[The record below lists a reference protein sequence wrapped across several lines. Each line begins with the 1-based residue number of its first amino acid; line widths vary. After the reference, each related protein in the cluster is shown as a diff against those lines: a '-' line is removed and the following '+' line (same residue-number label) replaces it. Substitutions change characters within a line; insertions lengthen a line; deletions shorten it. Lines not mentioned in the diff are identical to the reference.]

1 MIFILFYFFK
11 QLKMIENQN
20 LDFSNNGMLN
30 NRNSNTF
37 KEVSVIH
44 SKEKIINKK
53 STEKYFILYFS
64 TIIFIYILF
73 YINYLKTSNW
83 YEENRHYINL
93 RPISICNVYIENLEK
108 CINETQKSAFMLRK
122 DGDIYVYDTKL
133 ICKEDN
139 DRLQSCFDKVQSFSQ
154 RCQIYLNDLFLC
166 KNKTGSNINKCINNN
181 MINCW
186 RAYNVINMTKV
197 YEDL

>member
-1 MIFILFYFFK
+1 
-11 QLKMIENQN
+11 MIENQN
-20 LDFSNNGMLN
+20 LDFSHNGMLN
-30 NRNSNTF
+30 NRNSNAF
-37 KEVSVIH
+37 KEVSVIQ

-53 STEKYFILYFS
+53 SSEKYFILYFS
-64 TIIFIYILF
+64 VIIFIYILF
-73 YINYLKTSNW
+73 YINYLKTGNW

-93 RPISICNVYIENLEK
+93 RPISICNVYIQNLEK

-122 DGDIYVYDTKL
+122 DGEIYVYDTKL
-133 ICKEDN
+133 ICREDN
-139 DRLQSCFDKVQSFSQ
+139 DRLQSCIDKVQSFSQ

-166 KNKTGSNINKCINNN
+166 KNKTGSNINKCINTN